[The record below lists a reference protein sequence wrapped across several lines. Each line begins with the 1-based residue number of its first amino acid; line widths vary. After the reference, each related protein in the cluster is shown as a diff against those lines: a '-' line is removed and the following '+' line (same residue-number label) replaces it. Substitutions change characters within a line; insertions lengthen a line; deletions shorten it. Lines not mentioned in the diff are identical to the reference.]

1 MTALPVTLNPGGGT
15 GAMAGEA
22 SPAIA
27 TPAVVEAVAVT
38 KRYGGTAA
46 LDDVAI
52 TVAAGETHALV
63 GRNGAGKST
72 LVSIITGLQAP
83 DEGRVLFHGEPAP
96 SLSDRGGWRSLV
108 ACVYQKPNVIPTLSV
123 AENLFLNRQV
133 ASATRPIS
141 WKRLRDD
148 ARDLLESYGVDID
161 PSATADMLTVEQR
174 QFVEIAR
181 ALTAGARFVILDEP
195 TAALERPAIAKLYTH
210 LRRLQEHGV
219 TILYISHHLREVFDL
234 CDTVTV
240 LRDARHIGTAPVAS
254 LTEDDLVSMM
264 TGDTVSRR
272 PWRTPTSDT
281 AAAPALAVRGLA
293 KAGRYDDVSFE
304 LRPGEIVGLAGV
316 GSSGKV
322 EVARAIVGTD
332 RADQGTVEIGGTAVR
347 TGSVAATLRAGL
359 GFVPEDRHA
368 EGLVPL
374 LSVAENATLTVTDR
388 LGRAGFIS
396 GGARDRLAAKAIA
409 DLDIRTDGPSQP
421 VGSLSGGNAQKV
433 VMSRALARQPRV
445 LVLITPTAGV
455 DVQSKESL
463 LDVVDDA
470 AAQGTAALI
479 VSDELPDL
487 RVCDRILVMNEGRIT
502 REISAGWG
510 DDELVGAMEGIGTA
524 TTDTKELNQ

>member
-1 MTALPVTLNPGGGT
+1 MTGVDAATGATTGEQLPVLP
-15 GAMAGEA
+15 APVAEA
-22 SPAIA
+22 P
-27 TPAVVEAVAVT
+27 VVEARSVT

-46 LDDVAI
+46 LDDVGI
-52 TVAAGETHALV
+52 SVASGETHALV

-83 DEGRVLFHGEPAP
+83 DEGRVLFHGDAAP
-96 SLSDRGGWRSLV
+96 SLSDRGAWRSLV

-123 AENLFLNRQV
+123 AENLFLNRQT
-133 ASATRPIS
+133 ASATSPIR
-141 WKRLRDD
+141 WKRLKAE
-148 ARDLLESYGVDID
+148 ARDLLESYGVDVD
-161 PSATADMLTVEQR
+161 PSVTADTLTVEQR

-181 ALTAGARFVILDEP
+181 ALNAGARFVILDEP

-210 LRRLQEHGV
+210 LRRLQERRV
-219 TILYISHHLREVFDL
+219 TFLYISHHLREVFDL

-240 LRDARHIGTAPVAS
+240 LRDARHIGTAPVS
-254 LTEDDLVSMM
+254 ELTEDDLVSMM

-272 PWRTPTSDT
+272 PWRTAT
-281 AAAPALAVRGLA
+281 ADRSAAPSLSVRGLR
-293 KAGRYDDVSFE
+293 KAGRYDDVTFE
-304 LRPGEIVGLAGV
+304 LQPGEIVGLAGV

-332 RADQGTVEIGGTAVR
+332 RADAGVVEIAGTAIR
-347 TGSVAATLRAGL
+347 QGSVAATLHAGL

-388 LGRAGFIS
+388 LGRAGFVS
-396 GGARDRLAAKAIA
+396 AAARDRVAAKAIA
-409 DLDIRTDGPSQP
+409 DLDIRTDGPAQP

-470 AAQGTAALI
+470 ATHGTAALI

-502 REISAGWG
+502 REIAAGWG
-510 DDELVGAMEGIGTA
+510 DDELVGAMEGIGGP
-524 TTDTKELNQ
+524 TTDNKELTE